1 MAAPLREFCL
11 LAKSRLSDVYTF
23 PSITQET
30 GITPL
35 ASFRSSAPSFGFVR
49 SMSWYI
55 GNALSPDRAIGSE
68 GDAI

>member
-35 ASFRSSAPSFGFVR
+35 ASFKSFAPSFGFVR
-49 SMSWYI
+49 SWSYI
-55 GNALSPDRAIGSE
+55 GNTLSPDRAIGSE
-68 GDAI
+68 GHAI